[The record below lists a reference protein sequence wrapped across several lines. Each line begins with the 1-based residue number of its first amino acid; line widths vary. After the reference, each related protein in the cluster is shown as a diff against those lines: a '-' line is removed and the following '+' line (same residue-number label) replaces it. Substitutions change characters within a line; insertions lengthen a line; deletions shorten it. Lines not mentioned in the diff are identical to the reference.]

1 MTDYTSTVKIEWGG
15 NRLEAESIGD
25 YKDKVKAL
33 FLEEFNISDLRDEEI
48 TEIEEV
54 TDDNNS

>member
-54 TDDNNS
+54 NDD